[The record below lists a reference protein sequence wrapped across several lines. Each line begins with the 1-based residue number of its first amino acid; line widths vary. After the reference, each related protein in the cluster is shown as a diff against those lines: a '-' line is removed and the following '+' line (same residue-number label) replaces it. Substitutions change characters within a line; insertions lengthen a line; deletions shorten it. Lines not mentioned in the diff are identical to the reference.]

1 MDYLKVGDLDG
12 NTEFRILSIPG
23 WEGLTD
29 LRLEKS
35 PEVFKKEAVIEKVG
49 LKRIVGDNKYYFRA
63 SAKIGGVYQTKVPI
77 FVATNLET
85 NLSI

>member
-1 MDYLKVGDLDG
+1 MDYLKVSDLDG
-12 NTEFRILSIPG
+12 NTEFRLLNATG
-23 WEGLTD
+23 WDGLTD

-35 PEVFKKEAVIEKVG
+35 PETIKKEAVIEKIG
-49 LKRIVGDNKYYFRA
+49 LKRVVGDHKYYFRA
-63 SAKIGGVYQTKVPI
+63 SAKIGGVYQTKVPV